1 MKNFFET
8 FKSSFYSPEFYKQLN
23 TRSLKSTFG
32 YFFLFILLL
41 TIIRAV
47 SLYNPLVN
55 EAPKA
60 LKKSAD
66 ELINCYPDNLEV
78 NISKGE
84 ASTSA
89 KQPYFLSCDKSKPA
103 SESAFLVIDT
113 NTPFSKEKF
122 DEYKTPMY
130 LTKNALV
137 ARKNDI
143 ETNTYSLEKVRDLK
157 INKNEINNLYKKAL
171 SYFIYIGPGLL
182 SIVSIFI
189 YIGYISRL
197 LYLLALSPLIFLI
210 SNYYMKKNLSYFQ
223 IYKTSLFAIIPAL
236 SVELLLDLTKPWT
249 HFGGFPF
256 MFTIITLGIFYI
268 NLKDK
273 IES

>member
-1 MKNFFET
+1 MKNFFEA
-8 FKSSFYSPEFYKQLN
+8 FKSSFYSPEFYKKISE
-23 TRSLKSTFG
+23 RSFKSTFG

-60 LKKSAD
+60 LKKSVE
-66 ELINCYPDNLEV
+66 ELVNCYPNNLDV

-103 SESAFLVIDT
+103 SQSAFLVIDT
-113 NTPFSKEKF
+113 NTPFPKEKF

-130 LTKNALV
+130 LTKNAFV
-137 ARKNDI
+137 AKKNDL

-157 INKNEINNLYKKAL
+157 INKNEINNVYQKAL

-182 SIVSIFI
+182 SVVSIFI

-197 LYLLALSPLIFLI
+197 LYLLVFTLLIFLI
-210 SNYYMKKNLSYFQ
+210 SNYMKRNFSYLQ
-223 IYKTSLFAIIPAL
+223 IYKISIFAIMPAL
-236 SVELLLDLTKPWT
+236 SIELLLNLIKPWT
-249 HFGGFPF
+249 HFGSFPL
-256 MFTIITLGIFYI
+256 MFTIITLIVFYF
-268 NLKDK
+268 NVFNTKKL
-273 IES
+273 

>member
-1 MKNFFET
+1 MKNFIES
-8 FKSSFYSPEFYKQLN
+8 FKNSFYSPKFYKEIAG
-23 TRSLKSTFG
+23 RSFKSTFG

-41 TIIRAV
+41 TIIRSI

-60 LKKSAD
+60 LKKSVD
-66 ELINCYPDNLEV
+66 ELINCYPDNLDV
-78 NISKGE
+78 NIAKGE

-89 KQPYFLSCDKSKPA
+89 KQPYFLSCDKSKSA

-122 DEYKTPMY
+122 DEYKTPLY

-137 ARKNDI
+137 AKKNAL
-143 ETNTYSLEKVRDLK
+143 ETTTYSLEKVRDLK
-157 INKNEINNLYKKAL
+157 INKSEINSFYQKAL
-171 SYFIYIGPGLL
+171 SYFVYIGPALL

-189 YIGYISRL
+189 YIGYIFRL
-197 LYLLALSPLIFLI
+197 LYLLVFSLLIFLV
-210 SNYYMKKNLSYFQ
+210 SSYMKKSFSYLQ
-223 IYKTSLFAIIPAL
+223 IYKTSIFAIIPAL
-236 SVELLLDLTKPWT
+236 SIELLLDLTRPWT
-249 HFGGFPF
+249 HFGGFPL

-273 IES
+273 IKS